1 MTETVYTIRGN
12 LGALRSSTTLTN
24 RSTDV
29 APGFCTRPEGQRISI
44 LELWIAKSGKLP
56 TDVALM
62 IDHANAQATIDVVH
76 RRTKTKGK
84 NMKVGEYVHNYVAIF
99 GVMLA

>member
-1 MTETVYTIRGN
+1 MIRLTKHASLDQPRRIPIQL
-12 LGALRSSTTLTN
+12 LGTAWLNSHMLIGLSLFAG
-24 RSTDV
+24 SLVSV
-29 APGFCTRPEGQRISI
+29 AS
-44 LELWIAKSGKLP
+44 IAKSGKLP

-62 IDHANAQATIDVVH
+62 IDHANAQATIDAVH